1 MTGRKHQVTY
11 EPSGTTAHVPTG
23 TTLFNAAH
31 WAGIP
36 IESTCGGR
44 GTCGKCKVRVVQ
56 GDAERTLADYRHVS
70 EGLDEGWR
78 LSCQCEV
85 TEDMVVDVPRPMSV
99 PKAATMGVGR
109 FVLLEPNAV
118 KYLLTLSPP
127 TLDDARSRLRRVTD
141 ALVDE
146 GLEVAHAASVLP
158 KLALAVDDE
167 GTSAITATVVGN
179 LLIDV
184 ERGDTTERLFGVSI
198 DVGTTTVVATLMD
211 LRAGAAAAVESTINR
226 QAPFGADVLT
236 RVSHTQMHGPD
247 GLAELRAAIVA
258 TIDGLLGS
266 VCATAGI
273 VREEVLEV
281 VAAGNATMLH
291 LLLGVDPESI
301 GRSPFTATFLDAQDL
316 RAADA
321 GIAIHPEGRLVLFPS
336 VGAYV
341 GADIVAD
348 MLATGIARD
357 HERRLL
363 VDVGTNGEIVVGN
376 EDRVVSTAA
385 PAGPA
390 FEGGQ
395 ILHGM
400 RATEG
405 AIEGVALD
413 VDAEDAESAVRLQ
426 VIGGDVEPRGI
437 CGSGLID
444 AVAQLRLV
452 GLLSDGGM
460 MSSPDDAVAA
470 SHPLA
475 DRLRVDDEGVRA
487 FALTDDIVL
496 TQRDVRELQQAK
508 GAIATGIEAAM
519 RERGLTP
526 DDLDE
531 VLLAG
536 SFGTYIDPLG
546 ARVLGLVPPVAVHKI
561 RAVGNTASEGAKMAL
576 LSFRERGVAFELPAF
591 VDYLELSGV
600 EDFNERFIANVS
612 FPPLE
617 SVRPGAVEGDE
628 RAGGDS
634 ARRR

>member
-1 MTGRKHQVTY
+1 MTVRKLEVTY
-11 EPSGTTAHVPTG
+11 EPSGTVAHVPVG
-23 TTLFNAAH
+23 TTLFHAAH

-44 GTCGKCKVRVVQ
+44 GTCGKCKVRVVR
-56 GDAERTLADYRHVS
+56 GHAERTLADYRHVS
-70 EGLDEGWR
+70 DGLDEGWR

-85 TEDMVVDVPRPMSV
+85 TEDMLVEVPRAMSV

-109 FVLLEPNAV
+109 FVLLEPNAA
-118 KYLLTLSPP
+118 KYLLELPAP
-127 TLDDARSRLRRVTD
+127 TLEDPRSRLRRITD
-141 ALVDE
+141 ALADE
-146 GLEVAHAASVLP
+146 GLEVSHTARVLPRLAEAIDEEGASV
-158 KLALAVDDE
+158 V
-167 GTSAITATVVGN
+167 TATVVGD
-179 LLIDV
+179 LLVDV
-184 ERGDTTERLFGVSI
+184 EPGDTTERLFGVSI

-211 LRAGAAAAVESTINR
+211 LRVGAAAAVESTINR

-236 RVSHTQMHGPD
+236 RVSHTQMHGPE
-247 GLAELRAAIVA
+247 GLEELRGAIAA

-266 VCATAGI
+266 VCATAG
-273 VREEVLEV
+273 VARREILEL

-291 LLLGVDPESI
+291 LVLGVDPESI
-301 GRSPFTATFLDAQDL
+301 GRSPFTATFLEAQDL
-316 RAADA
+316 RAADV
-321 GIAIHPEGRLVLFPS
+321 GIEIHPDGRLVLFPS

-357 HERRLL
+357 PGCRLL

-376 EDRVVSTAA
+376 EERVVATAA

-405 AIEGVALD
+405 AIEGVSLD
-413 VDAEDAESAVRLQ
+413 VADGAVHLQ
-426 VIGGDVEPRGI
+426 VIDGDVEPRGI

-444 AVAQLRLV
+444 AVAQLRLA
-452 GLLSDGGM
+452 GLLNDGGM
-460 MSSPDDAVAA
+460 LMSPDEAVAA
-470 SHPLA
+470 GHPLA
-475 DRLRVDDEGVRA
+475 SRLRVDDEGVRA
-487 FALTDDIVL
+487 FALTDDVVL
-496 TQRDVRELQQAK
+496 TQRDIRELQQAK

-519 RERGLTP
+519 RERGLEAS
-526 DDLDE
+526 DLDE

-546 ARVLGLVPPVAVHKI
+546 ARVLGLVPPVPVSRIH
-561 RAVGNTASEGAKMAL
+561 AVGNTASEGAKMAL
-576 LSFRERGVAFELPAF
+576 SSFREREVAFELPSF
-591 VDYLELSGV
+591 VEYLELSGM
-600 EDFNERFIANVS
+600 EDFNQRFIANVA

-617 SVRPGAVEGDE
+617 AVRPGAVEGDDAPAPKE
-628 RAGGDS
+628 VR
-634 ARRR
+634 

>member
-1 MTGRKHQVTY
+1 MNRKLEVRY
-11 EPSGTTAHVPTG
+11 EPSGTTVHVPPG

-44 GTCGKCKVRVVQ
+44 GTCGKCKVRVLQ
-56 GDAERTLADYRHVS
+56 GHAERTLADYRHVN

-85 TEDMVVDVPRPMSV
+85 SEDMAVDVPRAMSV

-109 FVLLEPNAV
+109 FVLLEPNAA
-118 KYLLTLSPP
+118 KFLLTL
-127 TLDDARSRLRRVTD
+127 DAPKIEDPRSRLRRVTD
-141 ALVDE
+141 ALVVE
-146 GLEVAHAASVLP
+146 GLEVTHAASVLP
-158 KLALAVDDE
+158 RLAAAIDDDE
-167 GTSAITATVVGN
+167 DSTFTAT
-179 LLIDV
+179 LIGDRLVDV
-184 ERGDTTERLFGVSI
+184 EPGDTTDRLFGVSI

-236 RVSHTQMHGPD
+236 RVSHTQMHGPEA
-247 GLAELRAAIVA
+247 LEQLRTAIVG
-258 TIDGLLGS
+258 TIDGLIGS

-273 VREEVLEV
+273 ARHDVLEV

-301 GRSPFTATFLDAQDL
+301 GRSPFIATFLEPQDL

-321 GIAIHPEGRLVLFPS
+321 GFAIHPEGRLVLFPS
-336 VGAYV
+336 IGAYV

-348 MLATGIARD
+348 IVATGIAR
-357 HERRLL
+357 ERVTRLL

-376 EDRVVSTAA
+376 ADRVVTTAA

-405 AIEGVALD
+405 AIEGVVLD
-413 VDAEDAESAVRLQ
+413 VAAEEPSGVVRLQ
-426 VIGGDVEPRGI
+426 VIGGDVEPLGI

-444 AVAQLRLV
+444 IVAQLRLA
-452 GLLSDGGM
+452 GM
-460 MSSPDDAVAA
+460 LGDSGMLVSPDEAVEQG
-470 SHPLA
+470 HPLSG
-475 DRLRVDDEGVRA
+475 RLHVDDEGVRR
-487 FALTDDIVL
+487 FALTDDVAI
-496 TQRDVRELQQAK
+496 TQKDIRELQQAK

-519 RERGLTP
+519 RERGLVAG
-526 DDLDE
+526 DLDE

-546 ARVLGLVPPVAVHKI
+546 ARVLGLVPPVAVDKI

-576 LSFRERGVAFELPAF
+576 LSFREREVAFELPAF
-591 VDYLELSGV
+591 VEYLELSGV
-600 EDFNERFIANVS
+600 EDFNDRFIANVG
-612 FPPLE
+612 FPPLDL
-617 SVRPGAVEGDE
+617 VRPGAV
-628 RAGGDS
+628 AGDS
-634 ARRR
+634 IR

>member
-1 MTGRKHQVTY
+1 VPARKLEVTY
-11 EPSGTTAHVPTG
+11 EPSGTTAHVPSG

-56 GDAERTLADYRHVS
+56 GHAERTLADYRHVAA
-70 EGLDEGWR
+70 GLDEGWR

-85 TEDMVVDVPRPMSV
+85 SGDMVVEVPRTMSV

-109 FVLLEPNAV
+109 FVLLEPNAA
-118 KYLLTLSPP
+118 KHLLRLEAPSLEHPH
-127 TLDDARSRLRRVTD
+127 SRLRRVTD
-141 ALVDE
+141 ALVE
-146 GLEVAHAASVLP
+146 VGLEVSHAAWVLP
-158 KLALAVDDE
+158 RLA
-167 GTSAITATVVGN
+167 SAIDEEGASTVTATVVGN
-179 LLIDV
+179 RLIDV
-184 ERGDTTERLFGVSI
+184 EAGDTTERMLGVSI
-198 DVGTTTVVATLMD
+198 DVGTTTVVASLVD
-211 LRAGAAAAVESTINR
+211 LLAGAVIGVESTINR

-236 RVSHTQMHGPD
+236 RVSHTQMHGPES
-247 GLAELRAAIVA
+247 LEELRSAIVV

-266 VCATAGI
+266 VCATAG
-273 VREEVLEV
+273 VRRDEVLEV

-291 LLLGVDPESI
+291 LLLGVDPASI
-301 GRSPFTATFLDAQDL
+301 GRSPFTATFLEPQDL
-316 RAADA
+316 RAADV

-336 VGAYV
+336 IGAYV

-348 MLATGIARD
+348 MLAIGIARD

-363 VDVGTNGEIVVGN
+363 VDVGTNGEIAVGN
-376 EDRVVSTAA
+376 EGRVVTTAA

-395 ILHGM
+395 IVHGM

-405 AIEGVALD
+405 AIEGVLLD
-413 VDAEDAESAVRLQ
+413 AGEDGTGAVRLQ
-426 VIGGDVEPRGI
+426 VIGGDVEPRGM

-444 AVAQLRLV
+444 VVAQLRLA
-452 GLLSDGGM
+452 GLLSDAGM
-460 MSSPDDAVAA
+460 LMSPDEAVAA
-470 SHPLA
+470 DHPFA
-475 DRLRVDDEGVRA
+475 GRLRVDDEGVRA
-487 FALTDDIVL
+487 FCLTDDIVL
-496 TQRDVRELQQAK
+496 TQRDIRELQQAK

-519 RERGLTP
+519 RARGLVA

-546 ARVLGLVPPVAVHKI
+546 ARVLGLVPPVAVGRI

-576 LSFRERGVAFELPAF
+576 LSFREREVAFELPAF
-591 VDYLELSGV
+591 VEYLELSGV
-600 EDFNERFIANVS
+600 EDFNDRFIANVA
-612 FPPLE
+612 FPPLDT
-617 SVRPGAVEGDE
+617 VRRGAVDGDE
-628 RAGGDS
+628 MSGSEGS
-634 ARRR
+634 RR

>member
-1 MTGRKHQVTY
+1 MTGRKLQVRY
-11 EPSGTTAHVPTG
+11 EPSGTTAHVPEG

-44 GTCGKCKVRVVQ
+44 GTCGKCKVQVLE
-56 GDAERTLADYRHVS
+56 GHAERTLADYRHVS
-70 EGLDEGWR
+70 DGLDEGWR

-85 TEDMVVDVPRPMSV
+85 GGDMTVHVPKAMTV

-118 KYLLTLSPP
+118 KHLLTLQAPAIEDP
-127 TLDDARSRLRRVTD
+127 RSRLRRVTD
-141 ALVDE
+141 ALADV
-146 GLEVAHAASVLP
+146 GLEVTHAPSVLP
-158 KLALAVDDE
+158 ALAAAIADDE
-167 GTSAITATVVGN
+167 ASTVTATVGGDR
-179 LLIDV
+179 LIEV
-184 ERGDTTERLFGVSI
+184 EAGDMTGRAFGVSI

-211 LRAGAAAAVESTINR
+211 LRSGSAAAVESTINR

-236 RVSHTQMHGPD
+236 RVSHTQMHGPQA
-247 GLAELRAAIVA
+247 LAELRGAIVA

-266 VCATAGI
+266 VCATAG
-273 VREEVLEV
+273 VGREGVLEV

-301 GRSPFTATFLDAQDL
+301 GRSPFIATFLEPQDL

-336 VGAYV
+336 IGAYV

-348 MLATGIARD
+348 VVATGIAR
-357 HERRLL
+357 EPLARLL

-376 EDRVVSTAA
+376 EDRVVTTAA

-405 AIEGVALD
+405 AIEGVVLD
-413 VDAEDAESAVRLQ
+413 VAAGEVRLQ
-426 VIGGDVEPRGI
+426 VIGGDVEPRGL

-444 AVAQLRLV
+444 VVAQLRLA
-452 GLLSDGGM
+452 GLLGESGM
-460 MSSPDDAVAA
+460 LRSPDEAVAEG
-470 SHPLA
+470 HPLA
-475 DRLRVDDEGVRA
+475 DRLHVDDEGVRR
-487 FALTDDIVL
+487 FAITDEVAI
-496 TQRDVRELQQAK
+496 TQRDIRELQQAK
-508 GAIATGIEAAM
+508 GAIATGIESAM
-519 RERGLTP
+519 RERGLAP
-526 DDLDE
+526 EDLDE

-546 ARVLGLVPPVAVHKI
+546 ARVLGLVPPVAVERI

-576 LSFRERGVAFELPAF
+576 LSFREREVAFELPAF
-591 VDYLELSGV
+591 VEYLELSGV
-600 EDFNERFIANVS
+600 PDFNDRFIANVA

-617 SVRPGAVEGDE
+617 LVGPGAVAGDP
-628 RAGGDS
+628 AT
-634 ARRR
+634 

>member
-1 MTGRKHQVTY
+1 
-11 EPSGTTAHVPTG
+11 
-23 TTLFNAAH
+23 
-31 WAGIP
+31 
-36 IESTCGGR
+36 
-44 GTCGKCKVRVVQ
+44 
-56 GDAERTLADYRHVS
+56 VS

-85 TEDMVVDVPRPMSV
+85 AEDMVVDVPRAMTV

-118 KYLLTLSPP
+118 KHLLTLEAP
-127 TLDDARSRLRRVTD
+127 TIEDPRSRLRRVTD
-141 ALVDE
+141 ALVE
-146 GLEVAHAASVLP
+146 VGLEVQHAASVLP
-158 KLALAVDDE
+158 RLAAAIDDE
-167 GTSAITATVVGN
+167 DDSVVTATVVGDR
-179 LLIDV
+179 LIDV
-184 ERGDTTERLFGVSI
+184 EPGDTTDRSFGVSI

-211 LRAGAAAAVESTINR
+211 LVAGAAAAVESTINR
-226 QAPFGADVLT
+226 QAPYGADVLT
-236 RVSHTQMHGPD
+236 RVSHTQMHGPEA
-247 GLAELRAAIVA
+247 LQQLREAIVG

-273 VREEVLEV
+273 AREDVLEV

-301 GRSPFTATFLDAQDL
+301 GRSPFIATFLEAQDL

-321 GIAIHPEGRLVLFPS
+321 GIAIHPEGRLGLFPS
-336 VGAYV
+336 IGAYV

-348 MLATGIARD
+348 IVATGIAR
-357 HERRLL
+357 ERVTRLL
-363 VDVGTNGEIVVGN
+363 VDVGTNGEIAVGN
-376 EDRVVSTAA
+376 DERVVTTAA

-405 AIEGVALD
+405 AIEGVTLHVAPKD
-413 VDAEDAESAVRLQ
+413 GGAEVRLQ
-426 VIGGDVEPRGI
+426 VIGGDVEPRGL

-444 AVAQLRLV
+444 VVAQLRLA
-452 GLLSDGGM
+452 GMLTDGGM
-460 MSSPDDAVAA
+460 LLSPDEAIEQQ
-470 SHPLA
+470 HPFA
-475 DRLRVDDEGVRA
+475 GRLQVDDEGVRR
-487 FALTDDIVL
+487 FALTDDVAI
-496 TQRDVRELQQAK
+496 TQRDIRELQQAK

-519 RERGLTP
+519 RERGLVA

-546 ARVLGLVPPVAVHKI
+546 ARVLGLVPPVAIEKI

-576 LSFRERGVAFELPAF
+576 LSFREREVAFELPAF
-591 VDYLELSGV
+591 VEYLELSGV
-600 EDFNERFIANVS
+600 ADFNERFIANVG
-612 FPPLE
+612 FPPLDL
-617 SVRPGAVEGDE
+617 VRPGAVVGDP
-628 RAGGDS
+628 AP
-634 ARRR
+634 